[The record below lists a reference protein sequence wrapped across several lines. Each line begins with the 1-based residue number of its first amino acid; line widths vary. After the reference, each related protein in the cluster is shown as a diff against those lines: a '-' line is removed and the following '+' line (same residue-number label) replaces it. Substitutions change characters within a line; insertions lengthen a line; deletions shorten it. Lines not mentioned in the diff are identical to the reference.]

1 MRGADR
7 DVTAIRRILVSIALA
22 AALGVCAACARPQS
36 QSAGTGTPAAGANSA
51 TPAPAASALAEATGA
66 AETGAPQPESAEPA
80 ETPVPNLLE
89 VARGTIARAYSP
101 AINDPA
107 GAVDGFHVQDNDAGP
122 WTFVYELPGVA
133 TLARASAKLAAK
145 TDKGDGATV
154 AFAVSTT
161 SATSGFADVA
171 TIAAGATGEEQSASL
186 PAPRARWVRVTVS
199 RTGAAPAPDAFAV
212 YGTLAQGSAA
222 IAGTYVQSD
231 QPYANGAFASAPS
244 NADALHLQ
252 VATLG
257 PGGANGVIC
266 TGDHVA
272 DAFPGTFDG
281 RVWTWNR
288 SGASGTFVAND
299 DGTLLVGVGS
309 EPTYWLRTTQRPKFC
324 APIAFGSGRNR
335 VLLLEP
341 IAWNSVYPANAVAIA
356 DVPATRIDQ
365 MSAAILDR
373 SMLDGASAVWLNS
386 LCDTRDAVSAAEGTA
401 IAQWVAAGHKLLITD
416 SDACTHTHYAFLP
429 YTFASDNPGAKGAK
443 GDRLI
448 QVEDDALGT
457 SDTTDKAH
465 FFDPQPWAKGLNE
478 LGDANTVTTHD
489 PHWCG
494 HLFGTNANRVN
505 GFMQMYAPY
514 GTGVIIY
521 DGFDDDDHDNAGYR
535 RVRGLELAL
544 PAAPD
549 VPCTRSASL
558 AFVVEPDRDGKFA
571 PGAAATLPF
580 TMELLANQG
589 WKGHVTLTTTGNF
602 PATVT
607 PSSFDVAGGTQPLAI
622 AVHIPPSAK
631 PGVYAVIVNGDGGGG
646 QTAQATIH
654 LHADVSMIKQLK
666 TQRRIRIYGIHFDVD
681 KATIKPQSEPVIA
694 QIAQLMRSN
703 PAWRFRVEGHTD
715 SDGGLAHNAT
725 LSQNRAQ
732 SVVNDL
738 VKRYRVAR
746 SRLVPKGFGYS
757 KPVAPNTTAAGKALN
772 RRVELYLL
780 NP

>member
-1 MRGADR
+1 MIA
-7 DVTAIRRILVSIALA
+7 VRRILVTLALA
-22 AALGVCAACARPQS
+22 GALGVCAACARPQP
-36 QSAGTGTPAAGANSA
+36 QSAGTGTPAPGANSV
-51 TPAPAASALAEATGA
+51 TPAPAVSALAEATGA
-66 AETGAPQPESAEPA
+66 AETGAPQAESAMPS

-89 VARGTIARAYSP
+89 VARGTIVRAYSP
-101 AINDPA
+101 SLSDAA

-122 WTFVYELPGVA
+122 WVLVYELPGVA

-171 TIAAGATGEEQSASL
+171 TIAAGATGDEQSASL

-199 RTGAAPAPDAFAV
+199 RTGAAPTPDGFAV
-212 YGTLAQGSAA
+212 YGTLAPGSAA
-222 IAGTYVQSD
+222 IAGTYVQSS
-231 QPYANGAFASAPS
+231 QPYANGAFASAPAA
-244 NADALHLQ
+244 ADAQHLQ

-257 PGGANGVIC
+257 PGGANGVMC
-266 TGDHVA
+266 ADDRAT

-281 RVWTWNR
+281 RVWAWNR
-288 SGASGTFVAND
+288 SAASGTFVAND
-299 DGTLLVGVGS
+299 EGTLLIGVGS
-309 EPTYWLRTTQRPKFC
+309 EPTFWLRTTQRPKFC
-324 APIAFGSGRNR
+324 APVVFGSGRNR

-341 IAWNSVYPANAVAIA
+341 IAWNGVYPANDTWVTG
-356 DVPATRIDQ
+356 VPATRIDQ
-365 MSAAILDR
+365 MSAAIVDR

-386 LCDTRDAVSAAEGTA
+386 LCDTRDAVSPAEGTA

-429 YTFASDNPGAKGAK
+429 YTFASDNPGARAAK

-457 SDTTDKAH
+457 SDATDKAH
-465 FFDPQPWAKGLNE
+465 FLDPRPWVNGINE

-505 GFMQMYAPY
+505 GFMQMYAAY

-521 DGFDDDDHDNAGYR
+521 DGFDADDRDNPAYR
-535 RVRGLELAL
+535 RVRGLELTL
-544 PAAPD
+544 PVPAD
-549 VPCTRSASL
+549 LPCTRSASL
-558 AFVVEPDRDGKFA
+558 AFVVEPDRDRKFA

-580 TMELLANQG
+580 AMELFANQG
-589 WKGHVTLTTTGNF
+589 WKGHVTVTTTGDF

-607 PSSFDVAGGTQPLAI
+607 PSSFDVAGGTQPLAV
-622 AVHIPPSAK
+622 AVHVPPSAK

-654 LHADVSMIKQLK
+654 LHADVSMVKQIKA
-666 TQRRIRIYGIHFDVD
+666 QRRIRIYGIHFDVD

-738 VKRYRVAR
+738 VKRYHIAR